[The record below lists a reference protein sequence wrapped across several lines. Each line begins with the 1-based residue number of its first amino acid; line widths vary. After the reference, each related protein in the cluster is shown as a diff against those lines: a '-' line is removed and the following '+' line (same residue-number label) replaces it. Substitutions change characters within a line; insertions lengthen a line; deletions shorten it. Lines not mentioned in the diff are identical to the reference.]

1 MDTGQSAQDSLE
13 TITLAREGRVARL
26 TLNRPD
32 QLNAIDSRMLRE
44 IKGAL
49 DSLAADRGHR
59 VCVIEGAG
67 RAFCAGF
74 DVRNYGGA
82 SKGPDHSAVDAYVDL
97 EDRMR
102 SLMAPWDH
110 PLPVVAAVH
119 GHCLAAGSILAAFCD
134 ITVVADDAVI
144 GLPSIPLGGGY
155 ITPTWVHLVGPK
167 RAKQMSFVAGSQI
180 SGVQAA
186 SWGWANHSVPADR
199 LAAEVAELASAIA
212 RTPAGVLRIK
222 KASINR
228 MVELGGL
235 RTGALLGAQGDAL
248 AHQDPGVETIR
259 AAVRR
264 DGLKQAIQQFRDGTL
279 DV

>member
-1 MDTGQSAQDSLE
+1 MSTTQSAQRVFE
-13 TITLAREGRVARL
+13 TIILARAGKVARL

-32 QLNAIDSRMLRE
+32 QLNAIDARMLSE
-44 IKGAL
+44 IKIAL
-49 DSLAADRGHR
+49 DSLAADSGHR

-67 RAFCAGF
+67 RSFCAGF
-74 DVRNYGGA
+74 DVRNYGGVG
-82 SKGPDHSAVDAYVDL
+82 KGADHSAVDDYVDL

-102 SLMAPWDH
+102 RLMAPWDH

-119 GHCLAAGSILAAFCD
+119 GHCLAAASILAAFCD
-134 ITVVADDAVI
+134 ITIVADDAVI

-167 RAKQMSFVAGSQI
+167 RAKQMSYVAGSQI
-180 SGVQAA
+180 SGRQAA

-199 LAAEVAELASAIA
+199 LAAEVTDLANAIA
-212 RTPAGVLRIK
+212 LTPAGVLRIK

-248 AHQDPGVETIR
+248 AHQDPGVDTIR

-264 DGLKQAIQQFRDGTL
+264 DGLKQAIQQFRDGAL